1 MIKVIEHRK
10 FKQIRCPECQ
20 CWFSYEKEDT
30 KIVHVELNNYAT
42 YVNCPE
48 CGEEIRLK
56 PLVANKENIIKLA
69 KMLNCDINGCVVY
82 IGNKIYYVH
91 ILKNIV
97 EEI

>member
-1 MIKVIEHRK
+1 MIKVIEHGK

-48 CGEEIRLK
+48 CGEEI
-56 PLVANKENIIKLA
+56 
-69 KMLNCDINGCVVY
+69 
-82 IGNKIYYVH
+82 
-91 ILKNIV
+91 
-97 EEI
+97 